1 MREENQSKLF
11 DINPHAKRGLMVTKL
26 VNEPGVSLK
35 ECMMAARHTTSVSA
49 HFDYMDKFDY

>member
-1 MREENQSKLF
+1 MREEDQSKLF

-35 ECMMAARHTTSVSA
+35 ECMMAARHTSVSA
-49 HFDYMDKFDY
+49 HSDYMDKFDY